1 VKILV
6 TGGAGFIGSSLSD
19 KLVALGHKVSIID
32 NLSTGKIENVND
44 KAKLYIANIE
54 DKNISKIFESQKFD
68 IVYHL
73 AAQIDV
79 QESINN
85 PVYDADVNILGTI
98 NILENSRRHGVRKII
113 YSSSAA
119 IYGEPEYLGIDEKH
133 KSNPI
138 SYYGISKYVPENY
151 IKTYSKLWK
160 IDYSILRYANVYGIR
175 QDPKG
180 EGGVISIFMDRM
192 FKNNPVT
199 IYGNGFS
206 TRDFIYVEDVVD
218 ANIKVLDKGSRQI
231 FNIGTGTATNINTLY
246 TTMNKIMDKIIEVS
260 HLKERK
266 GDILHSYFNVEKA
279 KKVLG
284 WEAKHSLEHGLTKTI
299 EYYEKQSDDALD
311 YVAISTS

>member
-1 VKILV
+1 MNILV

-19 KLVALGHKVSIID
+19 KLIELGHKVSIID
-32 NLSTGKIENVND
+32 NLSTGKIDNVNG

-54 DKNISKIFESQKFD
+54 DKNINKIFEREKFD

-85 PVYDADVNILGTI
+85 PIYDADVNILGTI
-98 NILENSRRHGVRKII
+98 NILENLRRYGVRKII

-119 IYGEPEYLGIDEKH
+119 IYGEPKYLGIDEKH
-133 KSNPI
+133 QTNPV

-151 IKTYSKLWK
+151 IKAYSKLWD

-175 QDPKG
+175 QAPKG

-192 FKNNPVT
+192 FKNKPVI

-218 ANIKVLDKGSRQI
+218 ANIKVLDKGNRHI

-246 TTMNKIMDKIIEVS
+246 TTMNRIMDKVIEVN
-260 HLKERK
+260 HQKERK
-266 GDILHSYFNVEKA
+266 GDIMHSYFNSEKA

-284 WEAKHSLEHGLTKTI
+284 WEAKYSLEQGLTKTI
-299 EYYEKQSDDALD
+299 GYYEKQLD
-311 YVAISTS
+311 NSLEYVAISTS